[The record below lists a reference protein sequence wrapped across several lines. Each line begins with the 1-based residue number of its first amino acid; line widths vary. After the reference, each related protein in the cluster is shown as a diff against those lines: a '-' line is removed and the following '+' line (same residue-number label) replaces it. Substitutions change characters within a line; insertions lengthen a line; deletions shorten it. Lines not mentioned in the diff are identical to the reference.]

1 MLAKETLCPVTSLLS
16 PILIFVFQIV
26 SHVSRLGSHLLI
38 CCVAENS
45 LELLIL
51 LPLGLDAER
60 PISAILFI
68 INYICF
74 YVMYKHIYCVSDT

>member
-16 PILIFVFQIV
+16 PHLNFCFSDCV
-26 SHVSRLGSHLLI
+26 SCSPDWAHI
-38 CCVAENS
+38 CCVAEDS

-60 PISAILFI
+60 PISALLFI